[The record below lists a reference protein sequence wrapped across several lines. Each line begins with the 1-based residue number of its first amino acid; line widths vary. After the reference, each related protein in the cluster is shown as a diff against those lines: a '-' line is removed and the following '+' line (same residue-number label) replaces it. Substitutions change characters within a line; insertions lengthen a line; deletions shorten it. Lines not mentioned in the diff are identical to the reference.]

1 MKNLKD
7 IILEKLVIN
16 HHFNIN
22 EKLIINKNTKVQN
35 IFSKFPKLKKL
46 DFNIDVDSLIGEIK
60 EYFIDVDAYE
70 EKQKKQLDKLI
81 SLIPKGTLF
90 AVVDEDTGWDINDY
104 LRELIKEVN
113 ILCKIAG
120 EEDNPTAS
128 LYSIKDDLIIQIV
141 DDEAQE
147 VLTYISDTNK

>member
-7 IILEKLVIN
+7 IIS
-16 HHFNIN
+16 

-35 IFSKFPKLKKL
+35 IFSKFPELKKL
-46 DFNIDVDSLIGEIK
+46 DFSIDVDSLIGEIK
-60 EYFIDVDAYE
+60 EYFINVDAYE

-81 SLIPKGTLF
+81 SLIPKGTKF
-90 AVVDEDTGWDINDY
+90 AKTDEDTGWDINDY
-104 LRELIKEVN
+104 LRELGKEVN
-113 ILCKIAG
+113 ILCKIVG
-120 EEDNPTAS
+120 EDYNPTAS
-128 LYSIKDDLIIQIV
+128 LYSIKDDLVIQIV